1 MKLYELPQKYEEI
14 LSKLTDG
21 EVTPDLEAELG
32 ALDET
37 LQTKTEGICKMV
49 QALNREAESANLEVA
64 RLSALAEI
72 RLNAAARLK
81 DYLKLTLELM
91 NMTKVETD
99 LFKVRIQKN
108 SRPGIAYIG
117 DLRELPFE
125 YQRVKVE
132 LNGTALYEAWKGG
145 KELPAGV
152 TVTEGSH
159 IRIS

>member
-1 MKLYELPQKYEEI
+1 
-14 LSKLTDG
+14 
-21 EVTPDLEAELG
+21 
-32 ALDET
+32 
-37 LQTKTEGICKMV
+37 MV
-49 QALNREAESANLEVA
+49 QMLNREAESAKLEA
-64 RLSALAEI
+64 ERLESLAEI
-72 RLNAAARLK
+72 RQHAVDRLK
-81 DYLKLTLELM
+81 DYLKANLELM

-132 LNGTALYEAWKGG
+132 MNGTALYEAWKGG

-152 TVTEGSH
+152 TVTEGKH
-159 IRIS
+159 LRIT